1 MGLMSDH
8 YEATIGACRIE
19 VEATTNMIAY
29 NYHLIIN
36 DQKVDTAAATVVGV
50 AYLRGLLKTK
60 SEEYGIKVVVNQKF
74 FGTYYQLFVNGVE
87 HELKKN
93 Y

>member
-1 MGLMSDH
+1 MSDH
-8 YEATIGACRIE
+8 YEATIGDCRIE

-50 AYLRGLLKTK
+50 AYLRGQLKTK
-60 SEEYGIKVVVNQKF
+60 SILPMFSLYLSDV
-74 FGTYYQLFVNGVE
+74 GVGSTQQFE
-87 HELKKN
+87 QTRTISTQI
-93 Y
+93 